1 MKKKTFVLA
10 LSLCLIL
17 GLLLG
22 CTQQSES
29 AVSEEEVA
37 VESEASESEEV
48 AEEVAEETN
57 TYKDVKIAL
66 VTEPIGNEQFLL
78 QAYNKVMEM
87 SETYGFEWT
96 SMECDDTVKWEE
108 NGRAAA
114 NEGYDLVIGVGWK
127 AGDPFSALADEFEDV
142 KYVVIDTVVSNEK
155 VTSIGYNET
164 EGSYVLGVMIGTA
177 FPDEE
182 LYGYVGN
189 YQTQANYK
197 YYYGYMEGVKSVNP
211 DAEFIANYTDSYTD
225 TSLAYELTIQQQAAG
240 ANVIMGS
247 VASGAN
253 EGIYQA
259 ALDLAAKDT
268 PIYTTG
274 LSIDQTTADNP
285 YIIGGLL
292 KNTGS
297 TSEYV
302 ITNYLEGTLP
312 DGPQTLSLKENAFGV
327 VYVTT
332 ESENYRN
339 TDIITDEAIDAAKAV
354 AEKFI
359 SGEMELV
366 APEETAE

>member
-1 MKKKTFVLA
+1 MKKNILFI
-10 LSLCLIL
+10 LSLSLIL
-17 GLLLG
+17 GLVIS
-22 CTQQSES
+22 CTQQQPEI
-29 AVSEEEVA
+29 AGVEEESSVETETNA
-37 VESEASESEEV
+37 VEEEA
-48 AEEVAEETN
+48 N
-57 TYKDVKIAL
+57 QYKDIKVAL
-66 VTEPIGNEQFLL
+66 ITDPIGNEQFLL
-78 QAYNKVMEM
+78 QAYNKVKEM
-87 SETYGFEWT
+87 SEIYGFEWT

-142 KYVVIDTVVSNEK
+142 KYVVIDTVVANEK
-155 VTSIGYNET
+155 VTSIGFNET

-177 FPDEE
+177 FPDEG
-182 LYGYVGN
+182 LYGYLGN
-189 YQTQANYK
+189 FQTQANYK

-211 DAEFIANYTDSYTD
+211 TAEFIANYTDSYSD
-225 TSLAYELTIQQQAAG
+225 TSLAYELAIQQQAAG
-240 ANVIMGS
+240 VNVIMGS

-274 LSIDQTTADNP
+274 LSIDQTKAENP

-292 KNTGS
+292 KNTGA
-297 TSEYV
+297 TSEY
-302 ITNYLEGTLP
+302 IISNYLAGELP
-312 DGPQTLSLKENAFGV
+312 DGPQILSLKEGAFGV

-339 TDIITDEAIDAAKAV
+339 TDIMTDAAVEAGKAA

-359 SGEMELV
+359 SGELGMV
-366 APEETAE
+366 APEMTAE